1 MKNML
6 QKICEDKKIFI
17 EKEKKKKNIN
27 FLIKNTS
34 KKNKVNDFKK
44 AFDKALKK
52 KKIPVIS
59 EIKKKSPSQRKIN
72 KSFSQV
78 KIAKNYQ
85 RNGAVCLSVLTDE
98 KYFEGSLNHL
108 KAVRK
113 ITNLPILRKDFIID
127 SYQIIES
134 KYSGV
139 DCILLIMAALEKNH
153 AKELESTAIEY
164 GLNVLLE
171 VHNEKELDQA
181 LDLKSNLIGINN
193 RNLKTLKININNTK
207 KLIKQIPKKKYVIS
221 ESGIKTVEDMID
233 LWSYGIKGFLI
244 GETLLKN
251 PSKLKDFL
259 NVKTN

>member
-1 MKNML
+1 MENILK
-6 QKICEDKKIFI
+6 KICKDKKIFI

-34 KKNKVNDFKK
+34 KKKKVNDFKK
-44 AFDKALKK
+44 AFDKNLKK
-52 KKIPVIS
+52 GKIPVIS
-59 EIKKKSPSQRKIN
+59 EIKKKSPSQGNFYKNFKPI
-72 KSFSQV
+72 

-85 RNGAVCLSVLTDE
+85 KNGATCLSVLTDK
-98 KYFEGSLNHL
+98 KYFDGSLNHL
-108 KAVRK
+108 KAIRK
-113 ITNLPILRKDFIID
+113 ITKLPILRKDFIID
-127 SYQIIES
+127 NYQIIES

-139 DCILLIMAALEKNH
+139 DCILLIMAALDKNH
-153 AKELESTAIEY
+153 AKELEATATEY

-181 LDLKSNLIGINN
+181 LDLKSSLIGINN
-193 RNLKTLKININNTK
+193 RNLKTLKVNINNTK
-207 KLIKQIPKKKYVIS
+207 KIIQKIPKKKYVIS
-221 ESGIKTVEDMID
+221 ESGIKTVEDMIN

-259 NVKTN
+259 NVKTK